1 MVKSETLNVYEYPI
15 RHPNGTTYNGSYTIK
30 KGIKPMGY
38 KGEHLVQ
45 TFTTNVRILMRRHL
59 ARLRRRRL
67 FPHQIKKFT

>member
-30 KGIKPMGY
+30 KGVKPMGY

-45 TFTTNVRILMRRHL
+45 TFTTNVR
-59 ARLRRRRL
+59 
-67 FPHQIKKFT
+67 FTNY